1 MKKTFLALIF
11 GFTMCATSGFAAEWT
26 GYISDANCG
35 AKHTDGSES
44 SIKCVTS
51 CVKRGT
57 APVFVSGDKVLKI
70 DDASKSK
77 VMDHLGHKVTIDG
90 SLKGDTVTIDS
101 IKMAGA

>member
-11 GFTMCATSGFAAEWT
+11 GFTLCATSAFAEEWT

-35 AKHTDGSES
+35 AKHTDGSDG

-70 DDASKSK
+70 EEASRAK
-77 VMDHLGHKVTIDG
+77 VMAHLGHKVTING
-90 SLKGDTVTIDS
+90 SLNGDTVTIED
-101 IKMAGA
+101 IKMAGE